1 MLGAMRKPTFN
12 PGAWE
17 MQRERCQIP
26 LDQPPVPDGAVSL
39 SDVADRLLKKWGLE
53 GRAWE
58 ERLLRE
64 WPQVVGAQVAGHSRP
79 GRMDRGTL
87 VIFVDS
93 SVWLSELARF
103 VRGPLLT
110 NVQRLCGA
118 DKVRRIRLQLDPEP
132 PRPKPAG

>member
-1 MLGAMRKPTFN
+1 MRKLSFS

-17 MQRERCQIP
+17 VQRERCQIP
-26 LDQPPVPDGAVSL
+26 QEQPPPPDQSVGIGAVAEQ
-39 SDVADRLLKKWGLE
+39 VIRKWGLE
-53 GRAWE
+53 ARVWE
-58 ERLLRE
+58 ERLLRD
-64 WPQVVGAQVAGHSRP
+64 WPEVVGAQVAGHSRP

-93 SVWLSELARF
+93 SVWLSELARY

-118 DKVRRIRLQLDPEP
+118 DKVRAIRLQLDPEP
-132 PRPKPAG
+132 PKPRPAS